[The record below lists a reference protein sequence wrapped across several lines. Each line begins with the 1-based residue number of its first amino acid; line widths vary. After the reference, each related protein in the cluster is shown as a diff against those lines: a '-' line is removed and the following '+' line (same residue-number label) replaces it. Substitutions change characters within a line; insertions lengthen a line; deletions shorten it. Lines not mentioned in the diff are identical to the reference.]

1 MPQSGFACI
10 AFVASP
16 LPLSPVGT
24 LVPVSRN
31 LRQARNCGRK
41 AASCDRR
48 HGVRTCSVQTLI
60 ASLRISPGLAA
71 TGSREIQPVSRALF
85 RARDALTGI
94 KRADTA
100 NEIQYD
106 PAKSNSIFCRWFAG
120 RERNS
125 TTRLTVDAVTMES
138 NWKFPRSRS
147 SFAGQNLSTP
157 WTAGAPRCAPGLH
170 RRTRAL

>member
-1 MPQSGFACI
+1 MRLPWTSVPGRDREVGRLASGM
-10 AFVASP
+10 
-16 LPLSPVGT
+16 
-24 LVPVSRN
+24 
-31 LRQARNCGRK
+31 QAKPDSITNAIKVNCGRK

-100 NEIQYD
+100 NEIQYR
-106 PAKSNSIFCRWFAG
+106 PAKSIDIFYRWFAG

-125 TTRLTVDAVTMES
+125 TTRLAVVGVTVEL
-138 NWKFPRSRS
+138 NWKFPRFRS
-147 SFAGQNLSTP
+147 SIAGRN
-157 WTAGAPRCAPGLH
+157 CLH
-170 RRTRAL
+170 